1 MVVNVGLSGEAGL
14 RGFAAYAPLRSSM
27 GARAT
32 VLSQAPGATDESPDS
47 EAGKEPL
54 ANTKKSLRVLIVD
67 DHEAVR
73 RGLKSAVIGTG
84 WDVCGEA
91 INGKE
96 AIEMARD
103 LQPDVVILDIS
114 MPVMGGLEA
123 APQIRKAAPNAKVV
137 AFTMHESQ
145 QIRNEVARIGVHGLA
160 VKSAPL
166 SNLLET
172 VKSLVGSSGG
182 NHE

>member
-1 MVVNVGLSGEAGL
+1 MVVNVGLSGEA
-14 RGFAAYAPLRSSM
+14 GFAAYAPLRSSM

-96 AIEMARD
+96 AIDMARD

-172 VKSLVGSSGG
+172 VKSLIGSSGG
-182 NHE
+182 KHE

>member
-1 MVVNVGLSGEAGL
+1 MVVNVWFSEEAELECYGPL
-14 RGFAAYAPLRSSM
+14 GSTEASAATNLNARS
-27 GARAT
+27 T
-32 VLSQAPGATDESPDS
+32 VLSPEPPSSEESP
-47 EAGKEPL
+47 AGSAE
-54 ANTKKSLRVLIVD
+54 KKHVAGAKKTLRVLIVD

-91 INGKE
+91 TNGKE
-96 AIEMARD
+96 AIEMARE
-103 LQPDVVILDIS
+103 LQPDVVVLDIS

-123 APQIRKAAPNAKVV
+123 APQIRKAAPHAKVV

-172 VKSLVGSSGG
+172 VKSVVAS
-182 NHE
+182 

>member
-1 MVVNVGLSGEAGL
+1 MVVNFWLSEETALAG
-14 RGFAAYAPLRSSM
+14 YPPLVRSM
-27 GARAT
+27 VTRAT
-32 VLSQAPGATDESPDS
+32 VLSPPPGAADESPVDRES
-47 EAGKEPL
+47 KDPT

-96 AIEMARD
+96 AIEMARE
-103 LQPDVVILDIS
+103 LQPDVVVLDIS

-123 APQIRKAAPNAKVV
+123 APHIRKAAPNAKVV

-172 VKSLVGSSGG
+172 VKSVVGSSGG
-182 NHE
+182 KHE